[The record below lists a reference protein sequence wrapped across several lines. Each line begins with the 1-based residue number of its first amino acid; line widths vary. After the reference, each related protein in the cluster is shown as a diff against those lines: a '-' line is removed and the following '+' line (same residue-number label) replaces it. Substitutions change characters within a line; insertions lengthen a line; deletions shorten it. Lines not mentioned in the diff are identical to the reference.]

1 MRIVPLTILI
11 TAMLI
16 CSPLAIAD
24 ETEDIPTNASNTG
37 NHDSLVAALV
47 QAELVTTLEGNG
59 PFTVFAPTDQAFT
72 DAGIDLAALDNEEGK
87 ITLTD
92 ILLYHV
98 YSGSVASSDVTDGMT
113 ATMENGDDVTF
124 TVSDTVMVNDATVVT
139 ADVIAS
145 NGIIH
150 VIDKVLMPPADLVD
164 IPTVA
169 SNTGNHDS
177 LVAAL
182 VQAEL
187 VTTLEGN
194 GPFTVFAP
202 TDQAFTDAGID
213 LAALDNEEGKIT
225 LTDILLYHV
234 YSGSVAS
241 SDVTD
246 GMTATMENGD
256 DVTFTVSDTVMVN
269 DATVVTADVIAS
281 NGIIHVIDK
290 VLMPPADEPVVTEED
305 GDICYN
311 MNTHTVSAGATFD
324 ECMAYVYYENY
335 EMNGQTFTGCYNLVT
350 HTPSMVSQEECEA
363 YMWTPAV
370 DIAMTA
376 SATTIHNSLV
386 AALTQADLVSA
397 LQADGPFTVFAP
409 TDEAFEAAGIDL
421 AALDTEEGKI
431 TLVDILTYHVY
442 SGSVASTDVTDE
454 LTVTM
459 LNGDNAS
466 FTVSD
471 GVVKIEDANI
481 TLADVPASNGFIHV
495 IDKVLMPPEDTTDSV
510 QDEDDS
516 ETTTEKDTSECDVI
530 IGIDSTGMA
539 YDQVKVYIKVGDTVC
554 WIWDDES
561 MGHNVAQ
568 VDSETSTM
576 TMTNGIY
583 SGEPQVTVDFRHTF
597 TEDETFYY
605 VCEPHVANN
614 MKGEI
619 IVGAGTVEDSSDDSN
634 STPGFGIGILMVAL
648 LAGLMFNKRKTEI
661 E

>member
-47 QAELVTTLEGNG
+47 QAELVATLEGDG

-113 ATMENGDDVTF
+113 ATMVNGDDVTF

-187 VTTLEGN
+187 VATLEGD

-246 GMTATMENGD
+246 GMTATMVNGD

-421 AALDTEEGKI
+421 AALDTEEGKT

-481 TLADVPASNGFIHV
+481 TLADVPASNGVIHV

-576 TMTNGIY
+576 AMTNGIY

>member
-24 ETEDIPTNASNTG
+24 ETEDIPTNAANTG

-47 QAELVTTLEGNG
+47 QAELVATLEGEG

-87 ITLTD
+87 VTLTD

-124 TVSDTVMVNDATVVT
+124 TVGDTVMVNDATVVT

-150 VIDKVLMPPADLVD
+150 VIDKVLMPP
-164 IPTVA
+164 
-169 SNTGNHDS
+169 
-177 LVAAL
+177 
-182 VQAEL
+182 
-187 VTTLEGN
+187 
-194 GPFTVFAP
+194 
-202 TDQAFTDAGID
+202 
-213 LAALDNEEGKIT
+213 
-225 LTDILLYHV
+225 
-234 YSGSVAS
+234 
-241 SDVTD
+241 
-246 GMTATMENGD
+246 
-256 DVTFTVSDTVMVN
+256 
-269 DATVVTADVIAS
+269 
-281 NGIIHVIDK
+281 
-290 VLMPPADEPVVTEED
+290 
-305 GDICYN
+305 
-311 MNTHTVSAGATFD
+311 
-324 ECMAYVYYENY
+324 
-335 EMNGQTFTGCYNLVT
+335 
-350 HTPSMVSQEECEA
+350 
-363 YMWTPAV
+363 
-370 DIAMTA
+370 
-376 SATTIHNSLV
+376 
-386 AALTQADLVSA
+386 
-397 LQADGPFTVFAP
+397 
-409 TDEAFEAAGIDL
+409 
-421 AALDTEEGKI
+421 
-431 TLVDILTYHVY
+431 
-442 SGSVASTDVTDE
+442 
-454 LTVTM
+454 
-459 LNGDNAS
+459 
-466 FTVSD
+466 
-471 GVVKIEDANI
+471 
-481 TLADVPASNGFIHV
+481 
-495 IDKVLMPPEDTTDSV
+495 EDTTDSV

-516 ETTTEKDTSECDVI
+516 DTTTEKDTSECDVI

-576 TMTNGIY
+576 VMTNGIY